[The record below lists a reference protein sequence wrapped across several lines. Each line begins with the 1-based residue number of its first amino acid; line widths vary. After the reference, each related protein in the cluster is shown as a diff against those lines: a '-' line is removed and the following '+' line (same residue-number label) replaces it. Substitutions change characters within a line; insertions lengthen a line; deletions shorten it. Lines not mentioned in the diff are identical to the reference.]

1 MPNGSLSLAE
11 YPAAMVRLKCWKC
24 DRSGQ
29 YRKAALI
36 EKYGA
41 NVSLPDLLL
50 RIGATCVEPSY
61 RTVIGILR
69 GRLESFSGESVKVFE
84 GHQMP

>member
-1 MPNGSLSLAE
+1 MANFGRFEPLANSS
-11 YPAAMVRLKCWKC
+11 ARLTCSKC

-36 EKYGA
+36 EKYRA
-41 NVSLPDLLL
+41 DVSLPDLLH
-50 RIGATCVEPSY
+50 RIGATCAEPSY

-69 GRLESFSGESVKVFE
+69 GRLESFSGECVEVFE
-84 GHQMP
+84 GHEMP